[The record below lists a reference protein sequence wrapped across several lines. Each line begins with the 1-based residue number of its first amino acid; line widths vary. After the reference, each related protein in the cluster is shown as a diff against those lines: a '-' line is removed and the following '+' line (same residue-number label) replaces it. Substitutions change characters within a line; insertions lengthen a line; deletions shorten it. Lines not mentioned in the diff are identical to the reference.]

1 MGSDHLLSQK
11 SQFMSLGTLSLCY
24 FAANILYDNGERT
37 KMKNYVKV
45 KFFVIFFCK
54 YASASIQRCIKLR
67 QNQFMNLKGVR
78 SKKKSE
84 IVPCFHLVI
93 PVWCSI
99 CCLYVICMLHGV
111 KAEQQLLCHLI
122 PVDFNKVVFILTSLF

>member
-1 MGSDHLLSQK
+1 MKETMGSDHLLSQK

-78 SKKKSE
+78 SKKIIRNSTMFSSSYPCMVLNLLFVCYLHVTWGE
-84 IVPCFHLVI
+84 DRTTTPVPSH
-93 PVWCSI
+93 
-99 CCLYVICMLHGV
+99 
-111 KAEQQLLCHLI
+111 
-122 PVDFNKVVFILTSLF
+122 TSWL